1 MRTCCALVQARP
13 GRSTLSVAAKVT
25 EEDVHTARTALPND
39 GDSLELPLAT
49 SGLSVGVGSIK
60 PTEPRL
66 AEGDSLQL
74 PLATAGL
81 AVGVGGIK
89 PPALQATT
97 GDLLQLPLATSGL
110 AVGVGFVKRN

>member
-1 MRTCCALVQARP
+1 MRACCALVQARP

-60 PTEPRL
+60 P
-66 AEGDSLQL
+66 
-74 PLATAGL
+74 
-81 AVGVGGIK
+81 
-89 PPALQATT
+89 PALQAAT
-97 GDLLQLPLATSGL
+97 GDMLQLPLATSGL